1 MADIFSE
8 IDDELQRE
16 RLAKF
21 WQRFGPLVILAAILI
36 VVGVAGW
43 RFYEWRS
50 MQKASEYGVQFE
62 SALKL
67 AGEEGK
73 NAEAQKAFADI
84 AGSASAG
91 YATLA
96 RFRAASEESAVDKAK
111 AVQAFD
117 ALAADG
123 KLDPALRDLAKL
135 RAAMLVLDTGTP
147 EDVSKRMEPLAKS
160 GSVWRNSAR
169 ELMALAAWKAGNVD
183 ETQRWASELVGEAGI
198 QADVRTRAQ
207 MLLDLAAGVAPAKTT
222 QAAPAANPAEPPAEP
237 AKPAP

>member
-1 MADIFSE
+1 MTDIFSE

-16 RLAKF
+16 RLARF
-21 WQRFGPLVILAAILI
+21 WRRFGPLVVLAAIF
-36 VVGVAGW
+36 VVLGVAGW

-50 MQKASEYGVQFE
+50 MQKASEFGLQFE
-62 SALKL
+62 SALKI

-73 NAEAQKAFADI
+73 SAQAEKAFADI
-84 AGSASAG
+84 ASSATAG

-117 ALAADG
+117 ALAADA
-123 KLDPALRDLAKL
+123 KVDPELRDLAKL

-147 EDVSKRMEPLAKS
+147 EEVSKRMEPLAKS
-160 GSVWRNSAR
+160 ASVWRNSAR
-169 ELMALAAWKAGNVD
+169 ELLALAAWKAGNVE
-183 ETQRWASELVGEAGI
+183 ETQRWASELVGDAGV
-198 QADVRTRAQ
+198 QADLRTRGQ
-207 MLLDLAAGVAPAKTT
+207 MLLDLAAG
-222 QAAPAANPAEPPAEP
+222 AAPAETSEPAPATSPVETPAEP